1 MVELNKITSATAWKE
16 RAHNENIAK
25 KLNEAG
31 YINIPK
37 TAEQALSKV
46 QRKVGF
52 TVNRDSSK
60 PFSYNPGTLKL
71 NLGNAR
77 LDVLRSSRD
86 YGEGGLTQADIDASV
101 EFDLAVHEV
110 LESIYSAKIDL
121 STLPDILGHTN
132 MGVLVRERQR
142 YNQTGANVQRKL
154 FNLHNLRDI
163 TFENYL
169 IDLYLPKKP
178 VLKTYDYTKAI
189 RKLNRANKG
198 VLLMQW
204 LDQLKP
210 TTRKQILTY
219 LRNLDSEKYGPLAD
233 YYL

>member
-31 YINIPK
+31 YIDIPK

-52 TVNRDSSK
+52 TVTRLPNK
-60 PFSYNPGTLKL
+60 PFSYNPSTLKL
-71 NLGNAR
+71 NLGDAKR
-77 LDVLRSSRD
+77 DVLRSSRD
-86 YGEGGLTQADIDASV
+86 YGETNITQSDIDSSV

-110 LESIYSAKIDL
+110 LESIYSAKIDF
-121 STLPDILGHTN
+121 STLPNLLGHTN

-154 FNLHNLRDI
+154 FNLHNVRDI
-163 TFENYL
+163 TFEKLLDRSIPTKEACYQ
-169 IDLYLPKKP
+169 DLRLHQS
-178 VLKTYDYTKAI
+178 YT
-189 RKLNRANKG
+189 
-198 VLLMQW
+198 
-204 LDQLKP
+204 
-210 TTRKQILTY
+210 
-219 LRNLDSEKYGPLAD
+219 
-233 YYL
+233 